1 MHFAFYILHFAFCTF
16 ISNFEFRI
24 SNLFRD
30 VAQFGDVSERR
41 RWRMQRGIRSG
52 AIRSIAQLMRARR
65 HITSIASNKVPGHPL
80 EILDFVS
87 GSGSYIATG
96 RALRSGK
103 RSSLGSTKTRKS
115 LQALIRLGLHHF
127 RNFEKYFK
135 KTK

>member
-1 MHFAFYILHFAFCTF
+1 
-16 ISNFEFRI
+16 
-24 SNLFRD
+24 
-30 VAQFGDVSERR
+30 
-41 RWRMQRGIRSG
+41 
-52 AIRSIAQLMRARR
+52 MRARR

-103 RSSLGSTKTRKS
+103 RSPDGSNEKQKP
-115 LQALIRLGLHHF
+115 LQALIYLGFKHF
-127 RNFEKYFK
+127 RIFEKHFK